1 VGKKGLVKAYRNK
14 NKHRFFQSEELQR
27 LKSKLSGN
35 NNIGFKILQSERK
48 TNFQVLE
55 LFAGAGGLALGL
67 HNSGLKGSLFV
78 EINKNAAD
86 TLKINM
92 PSWHVINDDVSKIC
106 YKNIYADILAG
117 GFPCQAFS
125 YAGKRLGFEDIRGS
139 LFFEYARA
147 IEQIKPKIILAE
159 NVKGLEKHDEGRT
172 LSTMIH
178 VLSQLGYRI
187 AYKVL
192 RAQYLDVAQ
201 KRERLVIIGVR
212 NDLSCSII
220 FPKEQDYTISIA
232 EVLKDVPIS
241 DGQTYTAQK
250 KKIMELIPEGGYW
263 RNLPDVLQRDYMGAS
278 YHLSG
283 GKTGMARRLSWNEP
297 SLTLTCNHAQKQ
309 TERCHPSQ
317 TRPLTIREYARI
329 QSFPDSWKFV
339 GSRSSQ
345 YKQIGNAVPVNL
357 AYHIGRCLVAMLEN
371 YFDPLSMTILPE
383 TQI

>member
-1 VGKKGLVKAYRNK
+1 
-14 NKHRFFQSEELQR
+14 
-27 LKSKLSGN
+27 
-35 NNIGFKILQSERK
+35 
-48 TNFQVLE
+48 
-55 LFAGAGGLALGL
+55 
-67 HNSGLKGSLFV
+67 
-78 EINKNAAD
+78 
-86 TLKINM
+86 M
-92 PSWHVINDDVSKIC
+92 
-106 YKNIYADILAG
+106 LAG

-297 SLTLTCNHAQKQ
+297 SLTLTCNPAQKQ